1 MRQDLWKELAGT
13 VHRAPAE
20 PPAEMPFGF
29 DTRVVADRRSH
40 REAEQTLPWARLLR
54 GALACSA
61 LVLLLSLAMNYH
73 SLTERQPGSVAI
85 ADSVLCISM
94 LP

>member
-1 MRQDLWKELAGT
+1 MQAEFWDRLVEMARLAPG
-13 VHRAPAE
+13 E

-54 GALACSA
+54 GALACST

-85 ADSVLCISM
+85 ADSVLRISI

>member
-1 MRQDLWKELAGT
+1 MKPEFWNRLAEMA
-13 VHRAPAE
+13 RLAPAE

-40 REAEQTLPWARLLR
+40 HEAEQTLPWARLLR
-54 GALACSA
+54 GALACST

-85 ADSVLCISM
+85 ADSVLRISI